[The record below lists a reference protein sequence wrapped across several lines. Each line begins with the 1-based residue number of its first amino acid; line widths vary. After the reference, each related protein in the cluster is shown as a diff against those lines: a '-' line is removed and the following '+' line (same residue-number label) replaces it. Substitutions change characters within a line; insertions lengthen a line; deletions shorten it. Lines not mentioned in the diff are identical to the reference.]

1 MQIILYVWG
10 TKNQVKWGNWHERIQ
25 IRQVPYTR
33 FYQEFVARIFY
44 YFWARVDSPDSFLIN
59 FLYHGE
65 TVIPKS
71 STINYVLHS
80 PASLIK
86 NRYINISS
94 VKDEYERLSFIAV
107 SDGVKK
113 DAIPFL
119 SPHPIH
125 VIHHG
130 IDLKKFSHKQN
141 YKING
146 KIKIAT
152 VAALE
157 SWKGIQNIISSFSDP
172 YILNKFSYDIIGEGP
187 FESTL
192 KEMVHDLQIESSIKF
207 LGQIEHVESLLPS
220 YDIYC
225 QLSEGEAFGISVIEA
240 MACGLPT
247 IVSNCPPF
255 DTLFSNEVL
264 KVNPNSQE
272 EIIKNLKFLK
282 SEEVRMGYGNKGRE
296 YVHSNFSLEQM
307 GHHYFNQIWGE
318 AT

>member
-1 MQIILYVWG
+1 LQIILYVWG
-10 TKNQVKWGNWHERIQ
+10 TKNQVKWGNWHERVQ

-44 YFWARVDSPDSFLIN
+44 YFWARIDSPDSFLIN

-94 VKDEYERLSFIAV
+94 IKKKYEKLSFIAV

-130 IDLKKFSHKQN
+130 IDLKKFPHKQN

-157 SWKGIQNIISSFSDP
+157 SWKGIQNIISTFSDP
-172 YILNKFSYDIIGEGP
+172 NISNNFAYHIIGEGP

-192 KEMVHDLQIESSIKF
+192 KEMVSDLHLDSSINF
-207 LGQIEHVESLLPS
+207 YGMVENVESLLPS
-220 YDIYC
+220 FDIYC

-240 MACGLPT
+240 MACGLPA

-255 DTLFSNEVL
+255 DILFSNEVL
-264 KVNPNSQE
+264 KVNPNSRE
-272 EIIKNLKFLK
+272 ELIQKLQSLEL
-282 SEEVRMGYGNKGRE
+282 EEARMDFGKKGRE
-296 YVHSNFSLEQM
+296 YVYSNFTVEQM
-307 GHHYFNQIWGE
+307 GLQYFNQIWGE